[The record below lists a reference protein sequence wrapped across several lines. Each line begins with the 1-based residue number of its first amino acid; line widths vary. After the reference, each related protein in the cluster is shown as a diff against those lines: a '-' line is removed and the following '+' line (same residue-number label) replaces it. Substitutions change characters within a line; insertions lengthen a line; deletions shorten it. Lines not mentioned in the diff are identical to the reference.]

1 MANNKDIEGIMKN
14 ITELEK
20 VLINTIKFT
29 GDPNVRINAQRE
41 LQQLARIKRMY
52 VKYTNSLYQDTVS
65 YDRASRELIKFQN
78 RAYDQLQGVND
89 ILNVEQMM
97 ALRAIDN
104 KKRMVQIN
112 TYYSNKYADYIFIS
126 KMIIL
131 LCAIII
137 ILSMLARR
145 SIITRGIYALL
156 VIISCSIII
165 CIVIIRWISMR
176 YRDAVDYNKYK
187 FYVPPYKPME
197 SGKRAGYTE
206 SNGMITSGRR
216 LIRRKVR
223 RGGRGGMDE
232 DMDEDMNGG
241 MSTIIMDI

>member
-1 MANNKDIEGIMKN
+1 MANNKDIEGIIKN
-14 ITELEK
+14 IDNLEI
-20 VLINTIKFT
+20 VLTNTIKFT
-29 GDPNVRINAQRE
+29 GDPMIRLNAQNE
-41 LQQLARIKRMY
+41 LKKLKDIKKMY
-52 VKYTNSLYQDTVS
+52 IGYTNSLYLDTVS
-65 YDRASRELIKFQN
+65 YDTASRELIEFQN

-145 SIITRGIYALL
+145 SIITRGIYAFL
-156 VIISCSIII
+156 VIISCSIIV
-165 CIVIIRWISMR
+165 CVVIIRWISMR
-176 YRDAVDYNKYK
+176 YRDTIDYNKYK
-187 FYVPPYKPME
+187 FYVPPYKPSG

-206 SNGMITSGRR
+206 SDGILDASRILSRDNG
-216 LIRRKVR
+216 
-223 RGGRGGMDE
+223 GGMDGDTDG
-232 DMDEDMNGG
+232 DMDMNGG
-241 MSTIIMDI
+241 NMSAIIMDI